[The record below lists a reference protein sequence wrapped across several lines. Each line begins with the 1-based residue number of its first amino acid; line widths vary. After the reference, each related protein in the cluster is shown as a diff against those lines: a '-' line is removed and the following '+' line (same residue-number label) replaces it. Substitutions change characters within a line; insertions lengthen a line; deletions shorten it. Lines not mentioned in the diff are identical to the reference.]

1 MSSPCPSVAG
11 SVKKMKV
18 AGLLPRGE
26 CGVCTGEQDEKAL
39 YRRSFYLAH
48 LSLARGYAPFLQ
60 LPQEHWTT
68 RASC

>member
-26 CGVCTGEQDEKAL
+26 CGVCTGEQNEKAL

-48 LSLARGYAPFLQ
+48 LSPCMGICP
-60 LPQEHWTT
+60 LPAATSGALDT
-68 RASC
+68 PG